1 MALNPSWKSRR
12 KDIRVSGAKALFPFT
27 TGYAVN
33 ARRRWSRACLK
44 IHSRPKA
51 VSYTHLDVY
60 KRQVYDLIYMM
71 VDQTNPALTSAQSL
85 MYLFYR
91 ESFVAGNRGYASAI
105 VIWTVALIGII
116 TALQFWGQKKW
127 VTYMQ

>member
-1 MALNPSWKSRR
+1 
-12 KDIRVSGAKALFPFT
+12 
-27 TGYAVN
+27 
-33 ARRRWSRACLK
+33 
-44 IHSRPKA
+44 
-51 VSYTHLDVY
+51 
-60 KRQVYDLIYMM
+60 
-71 VDQTNPALTSAQSL
+71 

-127 VTYMQ
+127 VNYEV